1 MMEKILVNNIEKNIM
16 AISFLQ
22 LVDLFKAGLGGLI
35 VAIVLS
41 PLAIWI
47 AKRIGLLDIPGSA
60 AHKQHLRPTPMA
72 GGIAL
77 VLCLA
82 VLVPIFHLL
91 NKDITPLLI
100 AAVIIFL
107 FGLWD
112 DAKGLGAPLKLTGQ
126 ILASILLIASDV
138 SVHFLEGL
146 SIPHLHGNVLIVLD
160 WAVTI
165 LWFVG
170 ITNAFNLI
178 DSMDGLA
185 VGSAG
190 IAFAFF
196 MIMALVAQQTSL
208 AIFSACLLG
217 ICIGLYAFNVSPA
230 RLFLGDSGAQML
242 GFTLAAVGMIYTPY
256 NLPQASSWFVPI
268 LVLGVPIFD
277 TTLVVSSRLLRHRPV
292 FHADRAHTYHR
303 LVALGLD
310 PYRAVLAIHLATL
323 VLCFLAFI
331 ALSLP
336 PLESTLTFFGVVLA
350 GVILLI
356 FLDRQNP
363 QKDQ

>member
-1 MMEKILVNNIEKNIM
+1 MINNIEKNSM
-16 AISFLQ
+16 AVSFLQ
-22 LVDLFKAGLGGLI
+22 LVNLFKAGLGGII
-35 VAIVLS
+35 VAVALS

-47 AKRIGLLDIPGSA
+47 AKRMGLLDIPGSA
-60 AHKQHLRPTPMA
+60 AHKQHLRPTPLA

-77 VLCLA
+77 VLSMI
-82 VLVPIFHLL
+82 VLVPVFHLPS
-91 NKDITPLLI
+91 KDISPLLI
-100 AAVIIFL
+100 AVVVIFL

-126 ILASILLIASDV
+126 ILASIFLIASDV

-146 SIPHLHGNVLIVLD
+146 SIPFLHGNMLMVLD
-160 WAVTI
+160 WGVTI

-185 VGSAG
+185 VGIAG

-217 ICIGLYAFNVSPA
+217 ICVGLYAFNVSPA
-230 RLFLGDSGAQML
+230 WLFLGDSGAQTL
-242 GFTLAAVGMIYTPY
+242 GFILAAVAMIYTPH
-256 NLPQASSWFVPI
+256 NLPQASSWFVPV

-277 TTLVVSSRLLRHRPV
+277 TAMVVASRLLHHKPV
-292 FHADRAHTYHR
+292 FHADRTHTYHR

-310 PYRAVLAIHLATL
+310 PYRAVFAIHLTTL
-323 VLCFLAFI
+323 VLSLLAFV

-336 PLESTLTFFGVVLA
+336 PFEATLTFGGVVLS
-350 GVILLI
+350 GLILLI
-356 FLDRQNP
+356 FLSRKNP
-363 QKDQ
+363 KVD

>member
-1 MMEKILVNNIEKNIM
+1 M
-16 AISFLQ
+16 AVSFLQ
-22 LVDLFKAGLGGLI
+22 LVDLFKASLGGII
-35 VAIVLS
+35 VAVVFS

-47 AKRIGLLDIPGSA
+47 AKKFRLLDIPGSQ
-60 AHKQHLRPTPMA
+60 AHKKHARPTPLA

-77 VLCLA
+77 ILSMV
-82 VLVPIFHLL
+82 VLVPVFHLN

-100 AAVIIFL
+100 ALVIIFI

-112 DAKGLGAPLKLTGQ
+112 DARGLGAPLKLTGQ

-146 SIPHLHGNVLIVLD
+146 SIPHLSGNTLMVLD
-160 WAVTI
+160 WVVTI
-165 LWFVG
+165 FWFIG

-185 VGSAG
+185 VGTAG
-190 IAFAFF
+190 IAFTFF
-196 MIMALVAQQTSL
+196 MIMGLVAQQTYL
-208 AIFSACLLG
+208 AIFSACLVG
-217 ICIGLYAFNVSPA
+217 ICIGLYAFNISPA

-242 GFTLAAVGMIYTPY
+242 GFTLAAVGMIYTP
-256 NLPQASSWFVPI
+256 NGLPQASSWFVPI

-277 TTLVVSSRLLRHRPV
+277 TTLVVASRLIHHRPV
-292 FHADRAHTYHR
+292 FRADCSHTYHQ

-310 PYRAVLAIHLATL
+310 PIRAVLVIQLATL
-323 VLCFLAFI
+323 VLSFVAFI

-336 PLESTLTFFGVVLA
+336 PLEATLTFFGMVLA
-350 GVILLI
+350 GVIIII
-356 FLDRQNP
+356 FLVRKDP
-363 QKDQ
+363 QTEK

>member
-1 MMEKILVNNIEKNIM
+1 MS
-16 AISFLQ
+16 ISFLQ
-22 LVDLFKAGLGGLI
+22 LVDLFRASLGGVLVG
-35 VAIVLS
+35 VALC

-47 AKRIGLLDIPGSA
+47 ARRMGLLDIPGSA
-60 AHKQHLRPTPMA
+60 AHKQHTRPTPLA

-77 VLCLA
+77 VLSLVA
-82 VLVPIFHLL
+82 VVLIFNLFS
-91 NKDITPLLI
+91 KDISPLLV
-100 AAVIIFL
+100 AVAIIFL

-112 DAKGLGAPLKLTGQ
+112 DAKGLGAPIKLAGQ
-126 ILASILLIASDV
+126 MLASILLITSDV

-146 SIPHLHGNVLIVLD
+146 SIPFLGKHMLVVLD
-160 WAVTI
+160 WGVTI

-185 VGSAG
+185 VGVAG

-196 MIMALVAQQTSL
+196 MIMALVAQQITL

-217 ICIGLYAFNVSPA
+217 ICIGLYVFNVSPA
-230 RLFLGDSGAQML
+230 HLFLGDSGAQTL
-242 GFTLAAVGMIYTPY
+242 GFTLAAVAMIYTPH

-268 LVLGVPIFD
+268 FVLGIPIFD
-277 TTLVVSSRLLRHRPV
+277 TTMVVASRLLHHRPV
-292 FHADRAHTYHR
+292 FHADRTHTYHR

-310 PYRAVLAIHLATL
+310 PQRAVFVIHLTSL
-323 VLCFLAFI
+323 VLNFLAFI

-336 PLESTLTFFGVVLA
+336 PLESTLVLCSVVLA
-350 GVILLI
+350 GVILLV
-356 FLDRQNP
+356 FLGRKNP
-363 QKDQ
+363 QFDE

>member
-1 MMEKILVNNIEKNIM
+1 MSGIDKGNVT
-16 AISFLQ
+16 ISFLQ
-22 LVDLFKAGLGGLI
+22 LVDLFKASLGGIL
-35 VAIVLS
+35 VAVAFC

-47 AKRIGLLDIPGSA
+47 ARRMGLLDVPGSA
-60 AHKQHLRPTPMA
+60 AHKQHMRTTPLA

-77 VLCLA
+77 ALSLI
-82 VLVPIFHLL
+82 VLVLIFHLA
-91 NKDITPLLI
+91 NKDISSLLV
-100 AAVIIFL
+100 AVIVVFL

-112 DAKGLGAPLKLTGQ
+112 DAKGLGAPIKLVGQ
-126 ILASILLIASDV
+126 MLASILLIASDV

-146 SIPHLHGNVLIVLD
+146 SIPFLSGNLLIVLD
-160 WAVTI
+160 WGVTI

-185 VGSAG
+185 VGIAG

-196 MIMALVAQQTSL
+196 MIMALVAQQTYL

-230 RLFLGDSGAQML
+230 RLFLGDSGAQTL
-242 GFTLAAVGMIYTPY
+242 GFTLAAVAMIYTPH

-268 LVLGVPIFD
+268 FVLGIPIFD
-277 TTLVVSSRLLRHRPV
+277 TTLVVASRLLGHRPV
-292 FHADRAHTYHR
+292 FHADRTHTYHR
-303 LVALGLD
+303 LIVLGLE
-310 PYRAVLAIHLATL
+310 PQRAVFVIHLTSLAL
-323 VLCFLAFI
+323 NFLAFI

-336 PLESTLTFFGVVLA
+336 PLESTIIFCSVLLVGA
-350 GVILLI
+350 GLLI
-356 FLDRQNP
+356 FLERKNP
-363 QKDQ
+363 QFEE

>member
-1 MMEKILVNNIEKNIM
+1 MSGIEKHIM
-16 AISFLQ
+16 VISFLQ
-22 LVDLFKAGLGGLI
+22 LVDLFKASLGGVLAA
-35 VAIVLS
+35 VALC
-41 PLAIWI
+41 PLAIWV
-47 AKRIGLLDIPGSA
+47 ARRMGLLDIPGSA
-60 AHKQHLRPTPMA
+60 AHKQHMRTTPLA

-77 VLCLA
+77 VLSLIVS
-82 VLVPIFHLL
+82 VLIFHLAD
-91 NKDITPLLI
+91 KDIFPLLVAI
-100 AAVIIFL
+100 VIIFL

-112 DAKGLGAPLKLTGQ
+112 DAKGLGAPLKLAGQ
-126 ILASILLIASDV
+126 MLASILLITSDV

-146 SIPHLHGNVLIVLD
+146 SIPYLSGNMLIVLD
-160 WAVTI
+160 WGITI

-185 VGSAG
+185 VGIAG

-196 MIMALVAQQTSL
+196 MIMALVAQQTYL

-230 RLFLGDSGAQML
+230 RLFLGDSGAQTL
-242 GFTLAAVGMIYTPY
+242 GFTLAAVAMIYTPH

-268 LVLGVPIFD
+268 FVLGIPIFD
-277 TTLVVSSRLLRHRPV
+277 TTMVVASRLLRHRPV
-292 FHADRAHTYHR
+292 FHADRTHTYHR

-310 PYRAVLAIHLATL
+310 PQRAVFAIHLTTL
-323 VLCFLAFI
+323 VLNFLAFI

-336 PLESTLTFFGVVLA
+336 PLESTLIFVSVVLA
-350 GVILLI
+350 GMVLLV
-356 FLDRQNP
+356 FLERKNP
-363 QKDQ
+363 QFDE